1 MNKLEHLKDLCE
13 KAIAIQDESKKN
25 NEGLGMYGLS
35 QAYASLSENLKP
47 YRNATA
53 PVEILKLL
61 SIIKIQRGALEDVVE
76 ECIHSNAEN
85 ALTAVDKMLDPQTKD
100 ER

>member
-1 MNKLEHLKDLCE
+1 MSKLEHLKALCE

-35 QAYASLSENLKP
+35 QAYQSLSENLKP

-53 PVEILKLL
+53 PVEVLKLL
-61 SIIKIQRGALEDVVE
+61 SIVEIQSSALKEINDTYGVCGVARE
-76 ECIHSNAEN
+76 
-85 ALTAVDKMLDPQTKD
+85 ALTAVDGILG
-100 ER
+100 E